1 MTNFFISIFVFAA
14 SVFVLGVLIR
24 FGLTGAGKLDDYL
37 SAKSGRNFTGYPWY
51 YRLPFSISFIPEY
64 FFLVVIGGTNYFKTN
79 WWPLKT
85 SGFISILI
93 ALAVLTSRSMV
104 YQYFSFGL
112 LSQKGFTA
120 LFTSGTLVWF
130 LNIIVILY
138 VALFVLVCI
147 ESVKMHGIFAPVRI
161 FIYSLLSILMAQLV
175 VIVLGLIVALTLL
188 YIAYKII
195 VFLFFSDGKANNP
208 NKEESAG
215 DIMKSG
221 IRSLKQEIVEWEL
234 SLKTQ
239 SQQSVEIKPAK
250 ISRKPGAKIKRI
262 QAPAKK
268 VHEGEVP
275 RLYPD

>member
-1 MTNFFISIFVFAA
+1 
-14 SVFVLGVLIR
+14 
-24 FGLTGAGKLDDYL
+24 
-37 SAKSGRNFTGYPWY
+37 
-51 YRLPFSISFIPEY
+51 
-64 FFLVVIGGTNYFKTN
+64 
-79 WWPLKT
+79 
-85 SGFISILI
+85 
-93 ALAVLTSRSMV
+93 
-104 YQYFSFGL
+104 
-112 LSQKGFTA
+112 
-120 LFTSGTLVWF
+120 
-130 LNIIVILY
+130 
-138 VALFVLVCI
+138 
-147 ESVKMHGIFAPVRI
+147 
-161 FIYSLLSILMAQLV
+161 MAQLV